1 MANVAQGGGG
11 GGLYIHVNPDEITTI
26 YQYLE
31 DILVELETNA
41 HPNIEK
47 LGEINY
53 YTAGKAMPTME
64 VYPEANE
71 KIKDLYDNYSRAAS
85 LVVEILHSMMEADEA
100 IAQQIIDKLGV

>member
-1 MANVAQGGGG
+1 
-11 GGLYIHVNPDEITTI
+11 
-26 YQYLE
+26 
-31 DILVELETNA
+31 
-41 HPNIEK
+41 
-47 LGEINY
+47 
-53 YTAGKAMPTME
+53 MPTME